1 MDTIEFRG
9 MDSSIET
16 VSTATASPA
25 SSTEKRCCNPPHSDH
40 SCPENPENGHVYYS
54 RCEDAK
60 VHCMPDMYLTNT
72 GRVLDVTMT
81 LKRICPCRRVAV
93 GVLVSEVDQSGN
105 ECSRGFKA
113 ITVPAHYNSSCCDIE
128 MPRAR
133 FILPED
139 LRADG
144 CTSMCDGSR
153 HFIVRT
159 EAHYVDSSV
168 TMP

>member
-9 MDSSIET
+9 MDSPIET
-16 VSTATASPA
+16 VSTATASPVA
-25 SSTEKRCCNPPHSDH
+25 SVENHGGGSSYQGH

-60 VHCMPDMYLTNT
+60 THSMPDMYLTNT

-93 GVLVSEVDQSGN
+93 GLLVSEVDQAGN
-105 ECSRGFKA
+105 EYSRGFKA
-113 ITVPAHYNSSCCDIE
+113 ITVPAHYNSGCCDIE
-128 MPRAR
+128 MPRTR

-139 LRADG
+139 LRVDG
-144 CTSMCDGSR
+144 GTSMCDGSR